1 MIVLQSGEYV
11 TMLTRKMAALIF
23 VLTFFDSLVSCKY
36 DLVKIEICIFSKTC
50 ICQRNFLCTGVECA
64 TQAEIDQH
72 LNLGMQ
78 MLTRGQYSD
87 ALSHFH
93 AAVGE

>member
-1 MIVLQSGEYV
+1 MV
-11 TMLTRKMAALIF
+11 
-23 VLTFFDSLVSCKY
+23 
-36 DLVKIEICIFSKTC
+36 EICIFSNTRIFSKTR